1 MKKASFKVAALTKA
15 ALLLLS
21 LCIYSC
27 DTYSIKTSEIQQQI
41 STGQFKTASELA
53 DQNKFLRKKRNRLL
67 YYLEKGKIEHMAGNY
82 AESNKWF
89 EKAYILVD
97 DGIKTDAGHAI
108 AANLTN
114 PMATPYKG
122 EDFEKVSMHYYMA
135 LNYFML
141 GQPDEALVEAK
152 RINIKLLQLNDKY
165 QNHKNKYTTDA
176 FSQILQGII
185 YESSGDVNNAFI
197 AYRNAEEIFGN
208 NGNSYFGVTMPEQL
222 KQDLVRT
229 AFALGFTQEYNQYIK
244 KYNLPPTQQQTTDAE
259 AIIFW
264 ENGQG
269 PVKDQIV
276 VTASGAGSFFYGSY
290 MEDGVVHNI
299 LLPIPF
305 GTNLGSINAIAI
317 PKYNRSYSYYNKAS
331 VVVDGKEKYF
341 QTAEDYYAIAKQ
353 CLQDRML
360 REAVNMAV
368 RFASK
373 KAGSAILGEIAT
385 QALGKDGGDL
395 VKLGADAAGAITE
408 KADTRNWQSL
418 PATISYVRV
427 PLQNKPQN
435 KIVLKKYGAGNVV
448 DTDTIT
454 LPYKKGLQIVNY
466 FDLGRTQLLP
476 TTPENVKTTNTGTA
490 GTTKEPTPK
499 PEDKY
504 AAKYGKWVATP
515 QGISYKL
522 DYFQQT
528 IQDKTYWGK
537 KILFKTNTVKSVKIT
552 YAISDVPYD
561 SKLKFV
567 SLDEFENL
575 RDSGKTKDVYY
586 YLTDIVK
593 PDTETPGW
601 YPVIQEKA
609 DVYVTILKVDEL

>member
-15 ALLLLS
+15 ALLLLTT
-21 LCIYSC
+21 CIYSC

-41 STGQFKTASELA
+41 STGQFKTASDLA

-82 AESNKWF
+82 ALSNTWF
-89 EKAYILVD
+89 EKAYVLVD
-97 DGIKTDAGHAI
+97 DGIKTDAAHAV

-114 PMATPYKG
+114 PMAAPYKG

-185 YESSGDVNNAFI
+185 YEASGDVNNAFI
-197 AYRNAEEIFGN
+197 AYRNAEEIFSA
-208 NGNSYFGVTMPEQL
+208 NGNSYFGVPMPEQL

-229 AFALGFTQEYNQYIK
+229 ARTLGFTEEYNQYIK
-244 KYNLPPTQQQTTDAE
+244 KYNLSPTPLQTTDAE

-290 MEDGVVHNI
+290 MEDGVVHDI

-317 PKYNRSYSYYNKAS
+317 PKYNRSYSYYSKAS
-331 VVVDGKEKYF
+331 VITNSTEKYF
-341 QTAEDYYAIAKQ
+341 QPAEDYYAIARQ
-353 CLQDRML
+353 CLEDRML

-418 PATISYVRV
+418 PATISYVRI
-427 PLQNKPQN
+427 PLENKPQN
-435 KIVLKKYGAGNVV
+435 KIVLKKYGAGNVI

-466 FDLGRTQLLP
+466 FDLGRTQVLP
-476 TTPENVKTTNTGTA
+476 TVPKDVKADSPTA
-490 GTTKEPTPK
+490 PNPGKEMIVK
-499 PEDKY
+499 PEEKY
-504 AAKYGKWVATP
+504 AVKYGKWTDTP
-515 QGISYKL
+515 EGISYKL
-522 DYFQQT
+522 EYFPQQN
-528 IQDKTYWGK
+528 QDKTYWGK
-537 KILFKTNTVKSVKIT
+537 KVLFKTNSVKSVKIT
-552 YAISDVPYD
+552 YAITDVPYNG
-561 SKLKFV
+561 KMKVV

-575 RDSGKTKDVYY
+575 KDEGKAKDTYY
-586 YLTDIVK
+586 YLTDIIK
-593 PDTETPGW
+593 PGTETPGW
-601 YPVIQEKA
+601 YPAIQEKA
-609 DVYVTILKVDEL
+609 DVYVTILKREEL